1 MKKLVFLLTLIF
13 SSSAF
18 CEAIDLDAHRLGIWS
33 IAGTP
38 KQNRW
43 IIIHNLTE
51 AKNSGVYH
59 IEVIGRGKKAPVWQI
74 EHLANHIAI
83 IKPALLAS
91 VVKPLK
97 KGGVYPES
105 FDDAFA
111 AWKKENSG
119 KGGMLCTTSVLD
131 CMNQKSKR

>member
-1 MKKLVFLLTLIF
+1 MKIFIALLTLMF
-13 SSSAF
+13 SPTVFCADVNLDNHSA
-18 CEAIDLDAHRLGIWS
+18 GIWS

-43 IIIHNLTE
+43 LIIHNLNE
-51 AKNSGVYH
+51 AKNTGVYH

-74 EHLANHIAI
+74 EHIANHVAI
-83 IKPALLAS
+83 TKTALSVS

-105 FDDAFA
+105 FESAFA
-111 AWKKENSG
+111 VWKKENSG
-119 KGGMLCTTSVLD
+119 KGGTICTTSVLE
-131 CMNQKSKR
+131 CLK